1 MGAVQTAASDA
12 VAEHL
17 RTAIHHGLYAPG
29 DRLVE
34 RRIAGE
40 LGVSHIPVREAL
52 ARLTEEGLVVRLP
65 GRSARVRELDE
76 RSLDELAVLRL
87 LLERMVAVS
96 VCDRFDATVE
106 HELEAIVEAMR
117 KAAQRR
123 DRAGLSECDELFHTA
138 LWRHAGNGLL
148 LEIAAQLRGRVAA
161 FLRAA
166 TEALSDDELLEHAE
180 SHARLTAILAA
191 RDRRAAGRAM
201 EQHITAAAT
210 RIRRAHEAANAR

>member
-1 MGAVQTAASDA
+1 MQTAASDA

-17 RTAIHHGLYAPG
+17 RAAIHSGSYAPG

-34 RRIAGE
+34 RRIAAD

-76 RSLDELAVLRL
+76 RALEELATLRL
-87 LLERMVAVS
+87 LLERMVALS
-96 VCDRFDATVE
+96 VCDRFSEPIAD
-106 HELEAIVEAMR
+106 ELETIVAAMR
-117 KAAQRR
+117 EAAGRR
-123 DRAGLSECDELFHTA
+123 DRAALSACDERFHAA
-138 LWRHAGNGLL
+138 LWRHADNGLL
-148 LEIAAQLRGRVAA
+148 LEIAAQLRGRVAS

-166 TEALSDDELLEHAE
+166 TEALSDDELLEHAD
-180 SHARLTAILAA
+180 SHARLVAVLAG
-191 RDRRAAGRAM
+191 RDRRVVGRAM

-210 RIRRAHEAANAR
+210 RIRRIHEAANEG

>member
-1 MGAVQTAASDA
+1 MEALQGAASDA

-17 RTAIHHGLYAPG
+17 RSAIHSGSYAAG

-34 RRIAGE
+34 RRIAAE

-76 RSLDELAVLRL
+76 RALEELAVLRL

-96 VCDRFDATVE
+96 VCDRFSEAIQG
-106 HELEAIVEAMR
+106 ELEAIVTAMR
-117 KAAQRR
+117 AAAVRG
-123 DRAGLSECDELFHTA
+123 DRAGITVCDEQFHAA
-138 LWRHAGNGLL
+138 LWRHADNGLL
-148 LEIAAQLRGRVAA
+148 LEIAAQLRGRVAS

-180 SHARLTAILAA
+180 SHARLVAVLSG
-191 RDRRAAGRAM
+191 RDRRIAGRAM
-201 EQHITAAAT
+201 GQHIDAAASRVR
-210 RIRRAHEAANAR
+210 RIHEAAHEG